1 MTVRVRKSPAD
12 RSAATRETPE
22 DKAKRDA
29 TLLMHYRATFG
40 TTSGRE
46 VLADL
51 LRRCMVLQPRENDM
65 QEGAARVG
73 YHIIGMLERD
83 PSDLIRFALN
93 SEVGELLDE
102 RERAH

>member
-1 MTVRVRKSPAD
+1 MTRVRPQPEARARAS
-12 RSAATRETPE
+12 RETPKE
-22 DKAKRDA
+22 KAQRDA
-29 TLLMHYRATFG
+29 TMLMHYRATFG

-51 LRRCMVLQPRENDM
+51 LRRCMVLAPRDSEM

-83 PSDLIRFALN
+83 PSDLVRFALN
-93 SEVGELLDE
+93 SDVGELLDE
-102 RERAH
+102 RDRTR